1 MASGRARLPPTPQAT
16 GNGTGTGG
24 GSGNGMGGSSST
36 TRPLAEMHTNNNT
49 YAAMVGAAVAIG
61 DKTGTGSMQDMAA
74 SHMLDNLTDQERQ
87 IILNV
92 LNRDENVRQADA
104 ARIMLLR
111 AELFSLRKKANVRA
125 MVGVG
130 HGGSLDRPTY
140 IESSSSAAARSCS
153 RCGSEL
159 GRIINRGAPCRS
171 CRLRV
176 CKGCREFSTR
186 TTDWVCVVC
195 HKQM

>member
-1 MASGRARLPPTPQAT
+1 
-16 GNGTGTGG
+16 
-24 GSGNGMGGSSST
+24 
-36 TRPLAEMHTNNNT
+36 MHTSNNNT
-49 YAAMVGAAVAIG
+49 TYGSHVAGLDMSAA
-61 DKTGTGSMQDMAA
+61 TTGSVQDMQ
-74 SHMLDNLTDQERQ
+74 MLENLTDQERQ

-111 AELFSLRKKANVRA
+111 AELFNLRKAKGNVKALVA
-125 MVGVG
+125 G
-130 HGGSLDRPTY
+130 GGSLDRPTY
-140 IESSSSAAARSCS
+140 IESTRSCS
-153 RCGSEL
+153 RCGTEL